1 MDLLFWEEIRK
12 VKLQRQQK
20 SSSGGKASKKQKK
33 QQVDP
38 RRFIKEKRKEK
49 IQIVMKAPTG
59 SQEHTPIK
67 RDQIY
72 DIPTGLWLKKCIP
85 CSAAIFKPE

>member
-1 MDLLFWEEIRK
+1 
-12 VKLQRQQK
+12 
-20 SSSGGKASKKQKK
+20 
-33 QQVDP
+33 
-38 RRFIKEKRKEK
+38 
-49 IQIVMKAPTG
+49 MKAPTG

-85 CSAAIFKPE
+85 CSAAIFKLFLSFEEVESDW